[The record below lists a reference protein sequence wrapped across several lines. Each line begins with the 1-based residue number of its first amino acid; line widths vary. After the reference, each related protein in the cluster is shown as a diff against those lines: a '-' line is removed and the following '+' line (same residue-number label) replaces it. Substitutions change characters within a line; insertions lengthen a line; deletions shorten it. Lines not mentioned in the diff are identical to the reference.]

1 MIANFENNNTNND
14 NNMITKD
21 TCRTLEDLLA
31 ALPSP
36 AVRRWATVWY
46 QSALSAAA
54 TIHRECPYLAVLVAI
69 EDKRPVCHIN
79 VLRLKPLSGKSPK
92 DDKTVTE
99 TAGYLQQTVTETVG
113 YLQLDLICRFQVTDR
128 ELDDDEDPEDQYN
141 QAEELLDF
149 TTDIINTYAR
159 R

>member
-36 AVRRWATVWY
+36 AVRRRATVWY

-99 TAGYLQQTVTETVG
+99 TVG

-149 TTDIINTYAR
+149 TTDIINTYA
-159 R
+159 

>member
-36 AVRRWATVWY
+36 AVRRRATVWY

-99 TAGYLQQTVTETVG
+99 TVG

-128 ELDDDEDPEDQYN
+128 KLDDDEDPEDQYN

-149 TTDIINTYAR
+149 TTDIINTYA
-159 R
+159 

>member
-36 AVRRWATVWY
+36 AVRRRATVWY

-79 VLRLKPLSGKSPK
+79 VLRLKPLSGKSSK
-92 DDKTVTE
+92 DDK
-99 TAGYLQQTVTETVG
+99 TVTETVG

-128 ELDDDEDPEDQYN
+128 ELDDDENPEDQYN

-149 TTDIINTYAR
+149 TTDIINTYA
-159 R
+159 

>member
-1 MIANFENNNTNND
+1 
-14 NNMITKD
+14 MITKD
-21 TCRTLEDLLA
+21 TCRTLESLLE
-31 ALPSP
+31 ALPSSKD
-36 AVRRWATVWY
+36 RRRANVWY

-99 TAGYLQQTVTETVG
+99 TVG
-113 YLQLDLICRFQVTDR
+113 YLQIDLICRFQVTDR
-128 ELDDDEDPEDQYN
+128 KLDDDEDPEDQYN

-149 TTDIINTYAR
+149 TTDIINTYA
-159 R
+159 

>member
-1 MIANFENNNTNND
+1 
-14 NNMITKD
+14 MITKD
-21 TCRTLEDLLA
+21 TCRTLESLLE
-31 ALPSP
+31 ALPSSKD
-36 AVRRWATVWY
+36 RRRANVWY

-79 VLRLKPLSGKSPK
+79 VLRLKPLSGKLPK
-92 DDKTVTE
+92 DDK
-99 TAGYLQQTVTETVG
+99 TVTETVG

-128 ELDDDEDPEDQYN
+128 KLDDDEDPEDQYN

-149 TTDIINTYAR
+149 TTDIINTYA
-159 R
+159 

>member
-36 AVRRWATVWY
+36 AVRRRATVWY

-54 TIHRECPYLAVLVAI
+54 TIHRECPYLAMLVAI

-99 TAGYLQQTVTETVG
+99 TVG

-128 ELDDDEDPEDQYN
+128 ELDDDENPEDQYN

-149 TTDIINTYAR
+149 TTDIINTYA
-159 R
+159 

>member
-36 AVRRWATVWY
+36 AVRRRATVWY

-99 TAGYLQQTVTETVG
+99 TVG
-113 YLQLDLICRFQVTDR
+113 YLQIDLICRFQVADR
-128 ELDDDEDPEDQYN
+128 KLDDDEDPEDQYN

-149 TTDIINTYAR
+149 TTDIINTYA
-159 R
+159 

>member
-36 AVRRWATVWY
+36 AVRRRATVWY

-99 TAGYLQQTVTETVG
+99 TVG

-128 ELDDDEDPEDQYN
+128 KLDDDENPEDQYN

-149 TTDIINTYAR
+149 TTDIINTYA
-159 R
+159 

>member
-36 AVRRWATVWY
+36 AVRRRATVWY

-79 VLRLKPLSGKSPK
+79 VLRLKPLSGKSSK
-92 DDKTVTE
+92 DDK
-99 TAGYLQQTVTETVG
+99 TVTETVG

-149 TTDIINTYAR
+149 TTDIINTYA
-159 R
+159 

>member
-99 TAGYLQQTVTETVG
+99 TVG
-113 YLQLDLICRFQVTDR
+113 YLQIDLICRFQVTDR
-128 ELDDDEDPEDQYN
+128 ELDDDENPEDQYN

-149 TTDIINTYAR
+149 TTDIINTYA
-159 R
+159 

>member
-36 AVRRWATVWY
+36 AVRRRATVWY

-99 TAGYLQQTVTETVG
+99 TVG
-113 YLQLDLICRFQVTDR
+113 YLQIDLICRFQVTDR

-149 TTDIINTYAR
+149 TTDIINTYA
-159 R
+159 

>member
-1 MIANFENNNTNND
+1 
-14 NNMITKD
+14 MITKD

-36 AVRRWATVWY
+36 AVRRRATVWY

-99 TAGYLQQTVTETVG
+99 TVG

-128 ELDDDEDPEDQYN
+128 KLDDDEDPEDQYN

-149 TTDIINTYAR
+149 TTDIINTYA
-159 R
+159 

>member
-36 AVRRWATVWY
+36 AVRRRATVWY

-99 TAGYLQQTVTETVG
+99 TVG

-128 ELDDDEDPEDQYN
+128 ELDDDENPEDQYN

-149 TTDIINTYAR
+149 TTDIINTYA
-159 R
+159 

>member
-1 MIANFENNNTNND
+1 
-14 NNMITKD
+14 MITKD

-36 AVRRWATVWY
+36 AVRRRANVWY

-99 TAGYLQQTVTETVG
+99 TVG

-128 ELDDDEDPEDQYN
+128 ELDDDENPEDQYN

-149 TTDIINTYAR
+149 TTDIINTYA
-159 R
+159 

>member
-1 MIANFENNNTNND
+1 
-14 NNMITKD
+14 MITKD

-36 AVRRWATVWY
+36 AVRRRATVWY

-99 TAGYLQQTVTETVG
+99 TVG

-128 ELDDDEDPEDQYN
+128 KLDDDENPEDQYN

-149 TTDIINTYAR
+149 TTDIINTYA
-159 R
+159 

>member
-36 AVRRWATVWY
+36 AVRRRATVWY

-79 VLRLKPLSGKSPK
+79 VLRLKPLSGKSAK
-92 DDKTVTE
+92 DDK
-99 TAGYLQQTVTETVG
+99 TVTETVG
-113 YLQLDLICRFQVTDR
+113 YLQIDLICRFQVTDR

-149 TTDIINTYAR
+149 TTDIINTYA
-159 R
+159 

>member
-36 AVRRWATVWY
+36 AVRRRATVWY

-54 TIHRECPYLAVLVAI
+54 AIHRECPYLAVLVAI

-99 TAGYLQQTVTETVG
+99 TVG
-113 YLQLDLICRFQVTDR
+113 YLQIDLICRFQVTDR

-141 QAEELLDF
+141 QAEDLLDF
-149 TTDIINTYAR
+149 TTDIINTYA
-159 R
+159 

>member
-36 AVRRWATVWY
+36 PMRRRATVWY

-79 VLRLKPLSGKSPK
+79 VLRLKPLSGKSAK
-92 DDKTVTE
+92 DDK
-99 TAGYLQQTVTETVG
+99 TVTETVG
-113 YLQLDLICRFQVTDR
+113 YLQIDLICRFQVTDR

-149 TTDIINTYAR
+149 TTDIINTYA
-159 R
+159 

>member
-1 MIANFENNNTNND
+1 
-14 NNMITKD
+14 MITKD

-36 AVRRWATVWY
+36 AVRRRATVWY

-92 DDKTVTE
+92 DGK
-99 TAGYLQQTVTETVG
+99 TVTETVG

-128 ELDDDEDPEDQYN
+128 KLDDDEDPEDQYN

-149 TTDIINTYAR
+149 TTDIINTYA
-159 R
+159 

>member
-1 MIANFENNNTNND
+1 
-14 NNMITKD
+14 MITKD
-21 TCRTLEDLLA
+21 TCRTLESLLE

-36 AVRRWATVWY
+36 KDRRRATVWY

-79 VLRLKPLSGKSPK
+79 VLRLKPLSGKSAK
-92 DDKTVTE
+92 DDK
-99 TAGYLQQTVTETVG
+99 TVTETVG
-113 YLQLDLICRFQVTDR
+113 YLQIDLICRFQVTDR
-128 ELDDDEDPEDQYN
+128 KLDDDEDPEDQYN

-149 TTDIINTYAR
+149 TTDIINTYA
-159 R
+159 